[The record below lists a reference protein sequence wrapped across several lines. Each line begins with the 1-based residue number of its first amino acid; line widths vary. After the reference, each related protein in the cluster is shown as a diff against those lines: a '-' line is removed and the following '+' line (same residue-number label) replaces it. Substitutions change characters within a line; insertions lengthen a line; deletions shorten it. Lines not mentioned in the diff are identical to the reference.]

1 MPNISDIVA
10 PRVPFVNE
18 KGVIAREWY
27 NFLFTLFNLT
37 GGGSSPTSIP
47 DLAVEPSP
55 LGVGEIVDLLDR
67 MNVEPVSTPVA
78 SRLDEM
84 LRVLQGVRVAPSSPD
99 AETAKV
105 LQDVR
110 VAPSS
115 PDAVELTRVI
125 QSLRV
130 APLPVADPD
139 LTAVLQGLS
148 VAPLAPVST
157 APLVLTATAT
167 LDFPDT
173 VAGAASDLTMTVT
186 GAVSGDVVTLGVPN
200 GSVPANGTFFGWVS
214 AADTVTIR
222 YANNDLVTAYNPSS
236 GTFRAV
242 VTRF

>member
-99 AETAKV
+99 A
-105 LQDVR
+105 
-110 VAPSS
+110 
-115 PDAVELTRVI
+115 VELTRVI

-167 LDFPDT
+167 LDFPNT
-173 VAGAASDLTMTVT
+173 AAGAASDLTMTVT

>member
-84 LRVLQGVRVAPSSPD
+84 LRVLQG
-99 AETAKV
+99 
-105 LQDVR
+105 VR